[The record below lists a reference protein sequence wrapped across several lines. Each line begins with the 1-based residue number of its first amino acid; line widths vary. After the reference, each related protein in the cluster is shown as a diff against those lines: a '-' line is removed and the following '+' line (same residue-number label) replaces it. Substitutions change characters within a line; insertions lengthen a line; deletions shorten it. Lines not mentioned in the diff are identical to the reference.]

1 MKLFQVVVRRLPPTM
16 SLETFLDQVAPLPP
30 VDYMYFV
37 KADASLAPN
46 SFGRAYLHFVHVTDL
61 LIFTEKFDNY
71 VFVDS
76 KGKDLILFVMESIS
90 KDLAFKYKANAL

>member
-1 MKLFQVVVRRLPPTM
+1 MRRLPPTM
-16 SLETFLDQVAPLPP
+16 TLETFLDQVAPLPP

-37 KADASLAPN
+37 KADSSLAPN
-46 SFGRAYLHFVHVTDL
+46 SFGRAYLHFIHVSDL

-76 KGKDLILFVMESIS
+76 KGTV
-90 KDLAFKYKANAL
+90 